1 VGRADP
7 LKKRL
12 SAIGEW
18 LGACLIL
25 ISIAWIVSAVAIR
38 LTQGPVCLIW
48 GVRFSLR
55 DIPGT
60 LLKAAGLGIL
70 GLTLTRW
77 RALLGRLAAGVGRSW
92 GWPVAIWIGLCL
104 FWWLITL
111 WNIRTMALSGLD
123 TAVFENIFYR
133 ISRGELSPEF
143 MGIHH
148 PYFIFYPMGILYRFT
163 GIAGP
168 VLLQKMIL
176 FSTVPGAWLLARE
189 LGLDEGGS
197 GSFALVVSLTP
208 LAWWMG
214 GDAPYPDVGFLPLGI
229 FLAWAGLRK
238 NYTLFVLFALWMVLN
253 GESGG
258 LVLASLGA
266 GLAILTRRWSWLW
279 LVPMGLAF
287 VPLGLWF
294 QDWVAPGRAE
304 GRLLHRYGIE
314 AITPL
319 SLLEVGLRVFWPSR
333 LLSFGRLLLQ
343 AGHLPFLEASV
354 AALALV
360 PAAPQLAVVAKGTN
374 QAALGLY
381 HGFYSLPLVIIAAGA
396 ALRKVKD
403 PVFHASLAIGIS
415 LLSGMRLFRVAPPA
429 PFVAKTAEVAAMVP
443 PDVPVAAAPYVSLR
457 LARRPYLRIVQ
468 DTAELREELGRTK
481 PWVVLEG
488 MSFRGMGDADSVLLP
503 LGYERAFGDTC
514 FAVWRPK

>member
-1 VGRADP
+1 
-7 LKKRL
+7 
-12 SAIGEW
+12 
-18 LGACLIL
+18 
-25 ISIAWIVSAVAIR
+25 
-38 LTQGPVCLIW
+38 
-48 GVRFSLR
+48 
-55 DIPGT
+55 
-60 LLKAAGLGIL
+60 
-70 GLTLTRW
+70 
-77 RALLGRLAAGVGRSW
+77 
-92 GWPVAIWIGLCL
+92 
-104 FWWLITL
+104 
-111 WNIRTMALSGLD
+111 
-123 TAVFENIFYR
+123 
-133 ISRGELSPEF
+133 
-143 MGIHH
+143 
-148 PYFIFYPMGILYRFT
+148 
-163 GIAGP
+163 
-168 VLLQKMIL
+168 
-176 FSTVPGAWLLARE
+176 
-189 LGLDEGGS
+189 
-197 GSFALVVSLTP
+197 
-208 LAWWMG
+208 MG

-238 NYTLFVLFALWMVLN
+238 NYTLFVLFALWMILN

-258 LVLASLGA
+258 LVLACMGA
-266 GLAILTRRWSWLW
+266 ALAILTRRWSWLW

-287 VPLGLWF
+287 VPIGLWF

-304 GRLLHRYGIE
+304 GRLFYRYGIE
-314 AITPL
+314 AINPL
-319 SLLEVGLRVFWPSR
+319 SLVKLGLRIFWPSR

-343 AGHLPFLEASV
+343 AGHLPFLGLPIAL
-354 AALALV
+354 LALV

-415 LLSGMRLFRVAPPA
+415 LLSGMRLFRVVPPA